1 MFSGVYGPN
10 DARDKALMWDELS
23 SIHAWWAVP
32 WYLEGDFNVVR
43 FPSEKV
49 GSSVFNPLIGRCSR
63 FPRLIDFCFL

>member
-43 FPSEKV
+43 FRLKRWDHQ
-49 GSSVFNPLIGRCSR
+49 FLIH
-63 FPRLIDFCFL
+63 